1 MAERNFRFASPG
13 VFIDEIDQSQI
24 PRIPEA
30 VGPTII
36 GRTEKGPGLIPVRV
50 DSFSDFIET
59 FGEPI
64 PGVGGTDDA
73 WRQGNYSAPTY
84 AAYAA
89 QAYLAAA
96 VGPVNMVRLVGTQD
110 PAAST
115 TGKAG
120 WDTSKDSTNSVSSA
134 GGAYGLWTMD
144 SSSVSSSYVTTD
156 HFFHGVLAAGTGSL
170 AAIWYVDAGA
180 VRLSGTVVM
189 GGNDPAEPPVSGAAA
204 TLIDSDSEGNFTVEI
219 VNSSNVVV
227 EKKTFNLNRG
237 SDRFAR
243 KVFNTNPQLV
253 NTTSVGSNSQKVYW
267 LGETFERYIL
277 ENVTS
282 TSKFGF
288 ITALADSSY
297 NRADMRSGAKD
308 AYTGW
313 FFSQDIAGDLSTYN
327 PLTQTRLFKFGG
339 INNYGEW
346 LNSNIKVAIMDIKGP
361 RSKEDGYGTFTVA
374 LRKASDTDANPV
386 YVETYTNCNLNPNSP
401 DYIAAKIGD
410 QYATWDNDKKLYRTY
425 GKYPNASKYVRVVLN
440 ADLEGLIQ
448 DTPNLVPFGIIG
460 PPRFKG
466 FRIASGSYDPLA
478 EVTPVRTVDSA
489 GNSTTV
495 VSGGEGASTAHAKPF
510 VQGGNS
516 IPFSSKHDEAAFV
529 DWRMPGATGSF
540 VWPAVATR
548 RSASDSQGSVSTV
561 FFGVDS
567 GESTSSPAFDPGYV
581 DYLRAYP
588 PDIYG
593 NSDTGDFGSGQLS
606 NDYLEF
612 SWAVSLDEVVVTTS
626 SANLVTSAY
635 WASGSRFGM
644 DSWTAN
650 SGSGK
655 NAGGTWETL
664 LDKGVNRLVS
674 PMWGGFDG
682 LDITE
687 PEPFRNTRL
696 DDASELEADNYAYY
710 SVKRAIDT
718 IADKERLETNLVTIP
733 GVTNESL
740 TARLINTCEARGDAL
755 AIIDLKGTH
764 QPRYEAAS
772 TSEDGRK
779 SAIDTTINN
788 LVERR
793 INSSY
798 GCAYYP
804 WVDIRD
810 SLRSVRVRVPPSV
823 VALGTFASTEKSADL
838 WFAPAGFNRGGLSEG
853 LGGLPVVGV
862 EQRLTS
868 EDRDKL
874 YERNINPIAS
884 FPSEGVVIFGQKTLQ
899 VTPSA
904 LDRINVRRMLIFLKH
919 EVTRIANTILFDPN
933 ITVTWDRFRSQTE
946 RLLKNVQSRF
956 GITDYRVVLDESTT
970 TPDLIDRN
978 ILYAKVLVKPA
989 RAIEFIAIDFVI
1001 TRTAQNL
1008 DEL

>member
-1 MAERNFRFASPG
+1 MAERSFRFASPG

-50 DSFSDFIET
+50 DSFSDFVET

-64 PGVGGTDDA
+64 PGVGGTDDV
-73 WRQGNYSAPTY
+73 WRQGNHSAPTY

-89 QAYLAAA
+89 QAYLAAG
-96 VGPVNMVRLVGTQD
+96 VGPINMVRLVGAQD
-110 PAAST
+110 SAASA

-120 WDTSKDSTNSVSSA
+120 WDTTKDTANSA
-134 GGAYGLWTMD
+134 YAGGGAYGLWTFA
-144 SSSVSSSYVTTD
+144 SSSVSSSAAGAAERGA
-156 HFFHGVLAAGTGSL
+156 GVLTAGTGSL
-170 AAIWYVDAGA
+170 AAIWYIDNGGI
-180 VRLSGTVVM
+180 RLSGTVANNS
-189 GGNDPAEPPVSGAAA
+189 GDPDQPPITASAA
-204 TLIDSDSEGNFTVEI
+204 TVIVSDSEGNFTAEI
-219 VNSSNVVV
+219 VNSSDIVV
-227 EKKTFNLNRG
+227 EKKVFNFNRG

-253 NTTSVGSNSQKVYW
+253 NSTSVASTSQKIYW
-267 LGETFERYIL
+267 LGETFERHTTD
-277 ENVTS
+277 NVT
-282 TSKFGF
+282 TATKFGF
-288 ITALADSSY
+288 ISALSDTSY
-297 NRADMRSGAKD
+297 NRSDMKGGVKD

-313 FFSQDIAGDLSTYN
+313 FISQDIAGEASLYN
-327 PLTQTRLFKFGG
+327 PLTQTRLFKFAG

-346 LNSNIKVAIMDIKGP
+346 LNSNIKIAVMDIKGP
-361 RSKEDGYGTFTVA
+361 RNKETDYGTFTIA
-374 LRKASDTDANPV
+374 IRRANDSDANPV
-386 YVETYTNCNLNPNSP
+386 YLERYTNCNLNPNSP

-410 QYATWDNDKKLYRTY
+410 QYTTWDNDKKLYRTY
-425 GKYPNASKYVRVVLN
+425 GKYPNLSKYIRVVLN
-440 ADLEGLIQ
+440 PDIEAVIQ

-466 FRIASGSYDPLA
+466 FLIASGNVGVANPLS
-478 EVTPVRTVDSA
+478 VIRTVDED
-489 GNSTTV
+489 GNSSTY
-495 VSGGEGASTAHAKPF
+495 VSGGEGSWTGHSKPF
-510 VQGGNS
+510 VQGGDA
-516 IPFSSKHDEAAFV
+516 IPFGPAHSEGEFV
-529 DWRMPGATGSF
+529 DWRLPGATGSF
-540 VWPAVATR
+540 VWPAIATR
-548 RSASDSQGSVSTV
+548 RSASDSLAGISTA
-561 FFGVDS
+561 FFGVDA
-567 GESTSSPAFDPGYV
+567 GETTANPAFDAGYV

-588 PDIYG
+588 PDIYS
-593 NSDTGDFGSGQLS
+593 NSDSSDFGVGQLS

-612 SWAVSLDEVVVTTS
+612 SWAVSLDEVVVATS
-626 SANLVTSAY
+626 SANLVTTAY
-635 WASGSRFGM
+635 WASGSRFAR

-655 NAGGTWETL
+655 NAGGTWSAL
-664 LDKGVNRLVS
+664 LDKGINRLVS
-674 PMWGGFDG
+674 PMFGGFDG
-682 LDITE
+682 FDITE

-696 DDASELEADNYAYY
+696 DDASEAEADNYAYY

-718 IADKERLETNLVTIP
+718 IADKERLETNLVTMP
-733 GVTNESL
+733 GITNESL
-740 TARLINTCEARGDAL
+740 TSRLINTCEARGDSL

-764 QPRYEAAS
+764 QPRYEAAA

-810 SLRSVRVRVPPSV
+810 SLKSVRVRVPPSV

-838 WFAPAGFNRGGLSEG
+838 WFAPAGFNRGGLTEG
-853 LGGLPVVGV
+853 AGGLPVVGV

-884 FPSEGVVIFGQKTLQ
+884 FPAEGVVVFGQKTLQ

-933 ITVTWDRFRSQTE
+933 IQVTWNRFRSQTE
-946 RLLKNVQSRF
+946 RLLKNIQSRF

-1008 DEL
+1008 EEL